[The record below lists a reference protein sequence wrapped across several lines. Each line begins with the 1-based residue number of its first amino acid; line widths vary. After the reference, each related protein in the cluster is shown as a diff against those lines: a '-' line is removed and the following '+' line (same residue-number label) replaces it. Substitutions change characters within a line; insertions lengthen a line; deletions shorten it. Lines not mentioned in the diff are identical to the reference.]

1 MLVSTLPTLWIQS
14 TLSEVSAK
22 EKSNKN
28 TTTEGRGT
36 ANVRGRCSRSED
48 KGMHGLAGL
57 FCFPEAAINFQ
68 EEVTKHI

>member
-1 MLVSTLPTLWIQS
+1 MLVSILPTLWSQS
-14 TLSEVSAK
+14 TLSDASAK

-28 TTTEGRGT
+28 TMTEELQLTLRG
-36 ANVRGRCSRSED
+36 GCSRSED
-48 KGMHGLAGL
+48 KGMHGLACL